1 MTNCPPFVFYD
12 NKLSNCLLS
21 LVAASRKLQ
30 IHVSVR
36 LLTKK
41 LTIKR
46 VRMLSKISRAW
57 QWFQVFPRLVLGS

>member
-1 MTNCPPFVFYD
+1 MKNCRPFVFYD
-12 NKLSNCLLS
+12 NKLPNCSLS

-41 LTIKR
+41 LTIEHA
-46 VRMLSKISRAW
+46 RMLSKISRAW